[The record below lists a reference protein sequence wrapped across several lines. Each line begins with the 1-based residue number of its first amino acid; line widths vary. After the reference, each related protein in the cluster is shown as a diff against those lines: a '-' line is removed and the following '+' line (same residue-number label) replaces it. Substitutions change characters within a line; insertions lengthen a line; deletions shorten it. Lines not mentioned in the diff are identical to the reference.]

1 MYYRIKIVFNDQI
14 KNKNSDLAMKWYYN
28 SYWTIYLSCRTDK
41 KLVSL
46 CSPAATDAIASYD
59 PEKEFWKI
67 TLDNLEEFTCAHR
80 EQ

>member
-1 MYYRIKIVFNDQI
+1 MF
-14 KNKNSDLAMKWYYN
+14 A
-28 SYWTIYLSCRTDK
+28 
-41 KLVSL
+41 
-46 CSPAATDAIASYD
+46 AATDSIASYD